1 MAIYQHQAWLLIY
14 NNESV
19 EDQGYVICCV
29 CLKSGYNS
37 YATLNQYDFK
47 MMRVFFVCFVLFR
60 FFFFFSFFFFFVTS
74 RCLST
79 TPSVYDLVQG
89 HAVYCFATI
98 MVSPGTTS

>member
-14 NNESV
+14 NNESI

-47 MMRVFFVCFVLFR
+47 MMRGFFCLFCFVLFR
-60 FFFFFSFFFFFVTS
+60 FFLFFSPFFFFFFAS
-74 RCLST
+74 RLAVCLQHRVST
-79 TPSVYDLVQG
+79 T
-89 HAVYCFATI
+89 
-98 MVSPGTTS
+98 